1 MKVTFQA
8 SIQLQL
14 QPQSYFPLSVL
25 CEQNSNKR
33 ELKKDLW
40 QVRVSKL
47 TVAMDPGHRAQY
59 TLNGFRMGKPELTD
73 VHRGLTRTV
82 IGIV

>member
-14 QPQSYFPLSVL
+14 QLQSYFSPLVL

-33 ELKKDLW
+33 ELKKDLRH
-40 QVRVSKL
+40 VRVSKL

-59 TLNGFRMGKPELTD
+59 TLSGFRMEKPKLTD
-73 VHRGLTRTV
+73 VHRGLTRTAE
-82 IGIV
+82 